1 MVHDA
6 ADGRC
11 LLRLAQESDHFP
23 RGHPAAAV
31 LRPNADPAVNYGAI
45 GAIIGHEIGHGF
57 DDQGREFD
65 GSGKVRNW
73 WTPETNARFVEATKK
88 LGAQYAAYCPLE
100 GACVNGELTMGEN
113 IGDLGGLEM
122 AYTAYKLSLKG
133 QEAPVL
139 DGFTGDQRF
148 FLSFAQA
155 WRGKTRD
162 DALRAQMLTDPH
174 SPRAARGTFPERNM
188 DAWYAAFDVQPGDKL
203 YLDPKDRVR
212 IW

>member
-1 MVHDA
+1 MTPQTVDA
-6 ADGRC
+6 YYDA
-11 LLRLAQESDHFP
+11 LKNQITFP
-23 RGHPAAAV
+23 AGILQPPFFD
-31 LRPNADPAVNYGAI
+31 PNADPAVNYGAI

-65 GSGKVRNW
+65 GVGQ
-73 WTPETNARFVEATKK
+73 
-88 LGAQYAAYCPLE
+88 GAQLVDARDQRAVRRSDQEARRAVSQLLPARRRMRE
-100 GACVNGELTMGEN
+100 RRAHDGREHRRSRWPR
-113 IGDLGGLEM
+113 DGLHRLQ
-122 AYTAYKLSLKG
+122 ALAQR
-133 QEAPVL
+133 QEAPVI

-155 WRGKTRD
+155 WRGKVRD

-188 DAWYAAFDVQPGDKL
+188 DAWYAAFRVQPDDKL
-203 YLDPKDRVR
+203 YLKPEDRVR